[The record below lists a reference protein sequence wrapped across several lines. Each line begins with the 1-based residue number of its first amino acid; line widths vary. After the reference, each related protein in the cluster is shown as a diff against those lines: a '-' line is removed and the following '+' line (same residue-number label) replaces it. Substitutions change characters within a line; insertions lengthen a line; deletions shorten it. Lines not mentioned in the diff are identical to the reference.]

1 MHRKTMNEEL
11 LLMILF
17 LAHLW
22 LVVRFVVIH
31 TFKRTDNNRPYHLK
45 WLMLVFFVPFLGYGL
60 YFWLTRKSISENQS

>member
-1 MHRKTMNEEL
+1 
-11 LLMILF
+11 
-17 LAHLW
+17 
-22 LVVRFVVIH
+22 VVLH